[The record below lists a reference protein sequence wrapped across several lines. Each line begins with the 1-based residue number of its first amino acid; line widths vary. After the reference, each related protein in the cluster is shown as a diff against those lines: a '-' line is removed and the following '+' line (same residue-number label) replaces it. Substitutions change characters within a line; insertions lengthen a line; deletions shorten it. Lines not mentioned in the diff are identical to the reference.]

1 MITTMEEKKAFVQ
14 KFNIF
19 DDTFFEVVAKD
30 KAAVEDILRIILHD
44 AGLLVAQ
51 LFPQGS
57 IKNLY
62 GRSVRL
68 DALCITGDGRVINV
82 EIQKGDN
89 DNHVKRVRYNAS
101 CITANVTEPG
111 ELFENINDVYIVY
124 ISKFDVFR
132 RKRRLYYVERG
143 FHDKNEAVPVGD
155 GEHIIYVNACD
166 DVETEDTDVAELMRF
181 FNHSQGQN
189 EKFRRLANRVYEL
202 KNNDVEVMTLCK
214 LVEDYAKEYAKEYAK
229 DCTQKGKETIICEL
243 VRDGALSAEIG
254 AGKLN
259 ISISELY
266 EMMNEFGYQAPE
278 SM

>member
-1 MITTMEEKKAFVQ
+1 MLTTMEEKKVFVQ

-19 DDTFFEVVAKD
+19 DDAFFEVVTKD

-44 AGLLVAQ
+44 PNLVVAQ
-51 LFPQGS
+51 LFPQNS

-68 DALCITGDGRVINV
+68 DALCVTGDGRTINV

-132 RKRRLYYVERG
+132 RKRRLYYVERC
-143 FHDKNEAVPVGD
+143 FHDKNEAVPVDD

-166 DVETEDTDVAELMRF
+166 DVEMEDTDVAELMRF

-189 EKFRRLANRVYEL
+189 EKFRRLTNRVYEL
-202 KNNDVEVMTLCK
+202 KNNDAEVMTLCK
-214 LVEDYAKEYAKEYAK
+214 LVEDYAKEYAAK
-229 DCTQKGKETIICEL
+229 SNEIVKKTTICEL

-254 AGKLN
+254 ADKLN

-266 EMMNEFGYQAPE
+266 EMMNEFGYQTPE